1 MDNDPRSSWELRDI
15 HIREVLA
22 IELRHR
28 DRALEVQAREYERRL
43 NTLNHENERIL
54 AAAALSVSTEKFD
67 GFIRQLN
74 DWQTTIEQFRVATET
89 TSLDLAKAQVRLRS
103 TVLVWM
109 SVLSV
114 LLSAGVAFT
123 RLWGT

>member
-1 MDNDPRSSWELRDI
+1 MDNDQRSSWELRDI

-54 AAAALSVSTEKFD
+54 QAAALAVSNEKFD
-67 GFIRQLN
+67 GFIKQLN
-74 DWQTTIEQFRVATET
+74 DWQKIVDRFVAQTET
-89 TSLDLAKAQVRLRS
+89 TTSNLEKAQTKLRAMVMIWLAAA
-103 TVLVWM
+103 TI
-109 SVLSV
+109 
-114 LLSAGVAFT
+114 LLGVSRIWIT
-123 RLWGT
+123 